1 MTLTEMTV
9 SFLGLVFGYL
19 VVSALMGRKP
29 KGASPGPAPP
39 AALDTD
45 RAVTLSNWYRILGV
59 REAATREEITA
70 AYKKLISQ
78 YHPDK
83 VAQMGVEIRALAEAK
98 SKQIN
103 AAYDLGMRLYK

>member
-1 MTLTEMTV
+1 MSLTELTV
-9 SFLGLVFGYL
+9 SFLGLVAGYL
-19 VVSALMGRKP
+19 LVSALMGRKS
-29 KGASPGPAPP
+29 KDASPRPP
-39 AALDTD
+39 PPTAIDTD
-45 RAVTLSNWYRILGV
+45 PAVTLSNWYRILGV

-103 AAYDLGMRLYK
+103 AAFDMGMRLYK